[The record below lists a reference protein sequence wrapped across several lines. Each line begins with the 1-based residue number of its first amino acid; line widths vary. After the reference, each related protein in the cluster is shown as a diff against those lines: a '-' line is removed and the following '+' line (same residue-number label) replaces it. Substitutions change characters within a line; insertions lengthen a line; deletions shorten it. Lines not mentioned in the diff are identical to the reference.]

1 MKRSPRQRGLFTVE
15 APSVPPAVSVP
26 TLPAVA
32 GALRGQP
39 ARLWLCLRL
48 PQLPLAVFAQEGEL
62 PRAVIEQQGRKTRVL
77 VCDAAAG
84 RHGVRS
90 GLSANAALALLP
102 DLKLLQRDT
111 EGEKR
116 LLEQLAGLAMD
127 FTPCVSLASPDALLL
142 EIRGSLRLFGG
153 IDPLLEQLMQR
164 FKGQGYA
171 ISVAIAPTARAAG
184 WLARTDNPE
193 PVMNY
198 AGLAG
203 CLADLPLARLP
214 WPASWRRTLAEM
226 GVTTLSACVRLP
238 REGLVRRLGR
248 NLLGELDEAY
258 GRCPEVLEWYQPPQD
273 FSSKLELVQE
283 SADTRQLLAALDVL
297 LEQLA
302 SCLQSLQRMVRGV
315 WVHCEHRDHPD
326 TRLCIGLLQATGD
339 TGRLRELAAV
349 QLAGLVLP
357 ATVVAIGLQAS
368 IGELL
373 TPQGADLFTTGRSV
387 TEAPL
392 AFIERLR
399 GRLGLQAVHGLQVIA
414 EHRPEYASRPT
425 RRVTAGP
432 PEEIN
437 LLTAQRRPLWMRP
450 TPLALR
456 ESGGSP
462 VFQGKLEL
470 TRGPE
475 RLETGWWDGDDIRRD
490 YYVALNPAGMRLWV
504 YRDLRTTHW
513 YLHGIFG

>member
-15 APSVPPAVSVP
+15 ALPVPAAVPVR
-26 TLPAVA
+26 TLPAVT
-32 GALRGQP
+32 GASRSQR

-48 PQLPLAVFAQEGEL
+48 PRLPLAVFAQEGAG
-62 PRAVIEQQGRKTRVL
+62 PRAVIDQQGRRSRVL

-84 RHGVRS
+84 RHGVRP

-102 DLKLLQRDT
+102 DLQLLQRDP
-111 EGEKR
+111 EGEQR
-116 LLEQLAGLAMD
+116 LLEQLACLAMD

-153 IDPLLEQLMQR
+153 IDPLCEQLMQR
-164 FKGQGYA
+164 FRRQGYT

-184 WLARTDNPE
+184 WLARTDHPE
-193 PVMNY
+193 PVMSH

-203 CLADLPLARLP
+203 CLADLPLACLP
-214 WPASWRRTLAEM
+214 WPASWRRALAEM

-238 REGLVRRLGR
+238 RDGLARRLGR

-258 GRCPEVLEWYQPPQD
+258 GRRPEVLEWYQPPQD

-283 SADTRQLLAALDVL
+283 SADTGQLLAALDVL

-302 SCLQSLQRMVRGV
+302 RCLQSLQRMVRRV

-326 TRLCIGLLQATGD
+326 TRLCIGLLQATAD
-339 TGRLRELAAV
+339 AGRLRELGAV

-357 ATVVAIGLQAS
+357 ATVVAVGLQAS

-373 TPQGADLFTTGRSV
+373 TPQGADLLTTGKPAS
-387 TEAPL
+387 EAPL

-399 GRLGLQAVHGLQVIA
+399 GRLGLQAVHGLQMIA
-414 EHRPEYASRPT
+414 EHRPEYASRGT
-425 RRVTAGP
+425 RRLTADP

-437 LLTAQRRPLWMRP
+437 LVMAQRRPLWMRP
-450 TPLALR
+450 MPLELR
-456 ESGGSP
+456 QSGGGP
-462 VFQGKLEL
+462 VFQGALEL
-470 TRGPE
+470 IRGPE

-490 YYVALNPAGMRLWV
+490 YYVALNPSGMRLWI